1 MAKVLK
7 FGGTS
12 MANADSIRKVCDIIR
27 ADKAARIIVVSAPGK
42 RESKDIKVTDLLY
55 ECYRTRRE
63 KGEAREC
70 FSKIVER
77 FKEII
82 SGLGLDFNIKPY
94 LDQIYYDLEG
104 GAGIDYMA
112 SRGEY
117 LSALVAAAYLGYEFV
132 DAKEI
137 IKFDSN
143 GMFNAEL
150 TNELCAAELL
160 RQGGRGVVVP
170 GFYGQTLDGRI
181 KTFSRGGSDVT
192 GAILARAVNAT
203 VYENW
208 TDVDGFMT
216 CDPRIVKNPSVI
228 KMLTYRELRE
238 LSYMGANVLHPES
251 IFPVR
256 AADIPIRIKNT
267 FNPQAEG
274 TEIVSTVGFFKG
286 EYTRE
291 DNTITGIAGKKN
303 FLAIYLEKQMM
314 NNECGFAR
322 KVLSVLEDYKVN
334 LEHMPSG
341 IDTMTVIFEA
351 IDDNTINHIMEDIRI
366 TCSPDRMELVRNL
379 SLIAVVGHGMSRK
392 IGTAMRV
399 CRSLFNA
406 GVNIRMIDQG
416 SSEYNI
422 IIAVE
427 DEDYEKAIS
436 ALYGEFSEQR

>member
-1 MAKVLK
+1 
-7 FGGTS
+7 
-12 MANADSIRKVCDIIR
+12 MANADSIRRVGDIIR

-42 RESKDIKVTDLLY
+42 RESNDVKVTDLLY
-55 ECYRTRRE
+55 ECWRTRQETGDARDCFARIE
-63 KGEAREC
+63 K
-70 FSKIVER
+70 R
-77 FKEII
+77 FTDIL
-82 SGLGLDFNIKPY
+82 SGLHLSFNIKPY
-94 LDQIYYDLEG
+94 IEQIYYDLEG
-104 GAGIDYMA
+104 GASVDYMA

-117 LSALVAAAYLGYEFV
+117 LSALVTAAYLGYEFV

-137 IKFDSN
+137 IKFEQDGTFSP
-143 GMFNAEL
+143 EL
-150 TNELCAAELL
+150 TNELCAAVLL
-160 RQGGRGVVVP
+160 RQGERGVVVP

-192 GAILARAVNAT
+192 GAILARAIRAS

-216 CDPRIVKNPSVI
+216 CDPRIVKNPAVI

-267 FNPQAEG
+267 FHPEAEG

-303 FLAIYLEKQMM
+303 FNAINLEKQMM
-314 NNECGFAR
+314 NSEHGFAR
-322 KVLSVLEDYKVN
+322 KVLSVLEDYNVN
-334 LEHMPSG
+334 LEHMPTG
-341 IDTMTVIFEA
+341 IDTMTVIFEPV
-351 IDDNTINHIMEDIRI
+351 DDATINRIMEDIRI
-366 TCSPDRMELVRNL
+366 TCAPDRMELVRNL

-399 CRSLFNA
+399 CRGLYDA

-422 IIAVE
+422 IVAVE
-427 DEDYEKAIS
+427 DADYEKAIS
-436 ALYGEFSEQR
+436 ALYGEFHGAQP